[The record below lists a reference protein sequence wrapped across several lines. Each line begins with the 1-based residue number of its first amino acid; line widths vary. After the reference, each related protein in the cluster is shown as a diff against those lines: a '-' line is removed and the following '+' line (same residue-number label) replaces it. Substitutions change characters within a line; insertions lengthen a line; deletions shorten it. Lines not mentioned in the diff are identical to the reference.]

1 VIEVRLF
8 GDLRRYA
15 GETGALSG
23 VGLQVGGEG
32 VDTVG
37 QVLANVGIP
46 MDEVGNVFLN
56 GRLLPRSLYPISLGY
71 PLASSSP
78 LSMDGLLST
87 PVKPGDRL
95 GIFPQKMALVVV

>member
-15 GETGALSG
+15 GEAGAMSG
-23 VGLQVGGEG
+23 VVLQVRSEG
-32 VDTVG
+32 VATVG
-37 QVLANVGIP
+37 QVLADVGIP

-56 GRLLPRSLYPISLGY
+56 GQLLPRSLYPISLGY
-71 PLASSSP
+71 PLAASVP
-78 LSMDGLLST
+78 LSREGLLST

-95 GIFPQKMALVVV
+95 GIFPEKMALVVV